1 MTRTN
6 VNPDIS
12 VHEPSTRE
20 RLIAAAGEVFSLRG
34 FEGATVREI
43 VQKAGA
49 NLAAINYHFGDK
61 ASLYREALI
70 HAHRETNARY
80 PLSTA
85 GAGLQSPEDQLRE
98 YVRMWLLRL
107 LEDSS
112 RPMWPMRLLARE
124 LLEPSPALD
133 TTILSGI
140 SVNFRRLVEIC
151 KGILGP
157 AASEDELMH
166 CTLCILAQGLGYL
179 NHHQIIVRL
188 MPQMKYDRE
197 ALLGVAA
204 YIAETQIAGLK
215 HIRGKLER
223 GESVPWREQFAG
235 R

>member
-1 MTRTN
+1 M
-6 VNPDIS
+6 
-12 VHEPSTRE
+12 
-20 RLIAAAGEVFSLRG
+20 IAAAGEVFSLRG

-43 VQKAGA
+43 VQRAGA

-61 ASLYREALI
+61 ASLYREALVY
-70 HAHRETNARY
+70 AHRETNARY
-80 PLSTA
+80 PLATA
-85 GAGLQSPEDQLRE
+85 GEGLELPDDQLRE

-133 TTILSGI
+133 ATILSGI
-140 SVNFRRLVEIC
+140 SVNFRRLVQIC
-151 KGILGP
+151 RGILGP
-157 AASEDELMH
+157 AASEDELTH

-179 NHHQIIVRL
+179 NHHQIIMKL
-188 MPQMKYDRE
+188 MPGMKYDRE

-223 GESVPWREQFAG
+223 GESVPWREQFAK